1 MSKSEKLG
9 LYPKPSSPCNCMN
22 IRRAARAVSQFYD
35 SVLESGGISLNQF
48 GMLNV
53 IDSMQSPGISELAGE
68 FRVDR
73 TTMNRN
79 LKPLLEKGLICQ
91 RQGSDAR
98 RKEIVLTES
107 GHSVL
112 QRGMELWMEA
122 QKSLEL
128 YLGADELKQLKSTLS
143 KLEALVP

>member
-1 MSKSEKLG
+1 MKKSEKLG

-22 IRRAARAVSQFYD
+22 IRRASRAVSQFYD
-35 SVLESGGISLNQF
+35 SVLEPGGITLNQF

-53 IDSMQSPGISELAGE
+53 INTMQAPGISELAGE

-79 LKPLLEKGLICQ
+79 LKPLLEKELICQ

-107 GHSVL
+107 GHAAL
-112 QRGMELWMEA
+112 QRGMELWEA
-122 QKSLEL
+122 AQDALEE
-128 YLGADELKQLKSTLS
+128 YLGTSELKQLKSTLA

>member
-1 MSKSEKLG
+1 MSKSERLG

-22 IRRAARAVSQFYD
+22 IRRASRAVSQFYD
-35 SVLESGGISLNQF
+35 SVLEPGGITLNQF

-53 IDSMQSPGISELAGE
+53 IDNMQAPGISQLAGE

-79 LKPLLEKGLICQ
+79 LKPLLEKELICR

-98 RKEIVLTES
+98 RREIVLTES
-107 GHSVL
+107 GHDAL
-112 QRGMELWMEA
+112 QQGMKLWEDA
-122 QKSLEL
+122 QKALED
-128 YLGADELKQLKSTLS
+128 YLGADELKQLKSTLA

>member
-35 SVLESGGISLNQF
+35 SVLEPGGISLNQF

-107 GHSVL
+107 GHSAL
-112 QRGMELWMEA
+112 QRGMELWLEA

>member
-1 MSKSEKLG
+1 MSKSERLG

-22 IRRAARAVSQFYD
+22 IRRASRAVSQFYD
-35 SVLESGGISLNQF
+35 SVLEPGGITLNQF

-53 IDSMQSPGISELAGE
+53 IDNMQAPGISQLAGE

-79 LKPLLEKGLICQ
+79 LKPLLEKELICQ

-98 RKEIVLTES
+98 RREIVLTDK
-107 GHSVL
+107 GHAAL
-112 QRGMELWMEA
+112 QQGRKLWEEA
-122 QKSLEL
+122 QKALED
-128 YLGADELKQLKSTLS
+128 YLGADELKQLKSTLA

>member
-1 MSKSEKLG
+1 MSKNEKTG

-22 IRRAARAVSQFYD
+22 IRRASRAVSQFYD
-35 SVLESGGISLNQF
+35 SMLEPGGITLNQF

-53 IDSMQSPGISELAGE
+53 IDGMQAPGISELAGE

-98 RKEIVLTES
+98 RREIVLTES
-107 GHSVL
+107 GRTAL
-112 QRGMELWMEA
+112 LRGKELWDAA
-122 QKSLEL
+122 QKALED

>member
-35 SVLESGGISLNQF
+35 SVLEPGGISPNQF
-48 GMLNV
+48 GMLHV

-107 GHSVL
+107 GHSAL

>member
-1 MSKSEKLG
+1 MNKSEKLG

-22 IRRAARAVSQFYD
+22 IRRASRAVSQFYD
-35 SVLESGGISLNQF
+35 SVLEPGGITLNQF

-53 IDSMQSPGISELAGE
+53 IAGMQSPGISQLAEE
-68 FRVDR
+68 FRIDR

-79 LKPLLEKGLICQ
+79 LKPLLEKELICQ

-107 GHSVL
+107 GRAAL
-112 QRGMELWMEA
+112 QRGMELWTEA
-122 QKSLEL
+122 QKELES

>member
-1 MSKSEKLG
+1 MSKSEKAG

-22 IRRAARAVSQFYD
+22 IRRASRAVSQFYD
-35 SVLESGGISLNQF
+35 SMLEPGGITLNQF

-53 IDSMQSPGISELAGE
+53 INSMQAPGISELAGE

-79 LKPLLEKGLICQ
+79 LKPLLEKELICQ

-98 RKEIVLTES
+98 RREIVLTES
-107 GHSVL
+107 GHAAL
-112 QRGMELWMEA
+112 QRGIEMWGAA
-122 QKSLEL
+122 QKALED
-128 YLGADELKQLKSTLS
+128 YLGTDELKHLKSTLS

>member
-1 MSKSEKLG
+1 MSKNEKLG

-22 IRRAARAVSQFYD
+22 IRRASRAVSQFYD
-35 SVLESGGISLNQF
+35 SVLEPGGISLNQF
-48 GMLNV
+48 GMLRV
-53 IDSMQSPGISELAGE
+53 IESMQSPGISELAGE

-91 RQGSDAR
+91 QQGSDAR

-107 GHSVL
+107 GHVAL
-112 QRGMELWMEA
+112 QRGMELWADA
-122 QKSLEL
+122 QNSLEQ

>member
-1 MSKSEKLG
+1 MSKSERLG

-22 IRRAARAVSQFYD
+22 IRRASRAVSQFYD
-35 SVLESGGISLNQF
+35 SVLEPGGITLNQF

-53 IDSMQSPGISELAGE
+53 IDNMQAPGISQLAGE

-79 LKPLLEKGLICQ
+79 LKPLLEKELICQ

-98 RKEIVLTES
+98 RREIVLTGK
-107 GHSVL
+107 GHAAL
-112 QRGMELWMEA
+112 QQGRKLWEEA
-122 QKSLEL
+122 QKALED
-128 YLGADELKQLKSTLS
+128 YLGADELKQLKSTLAR
-143 KLEALVP
+143 LEALVP

>member
-48 GMLNV
+48 GMLHV

-79 LKPLLEKGLICQ
+79 LKPLLEKELICQ

-98 RKEIVLTES
+98 RREIVLTES
-107 GHSVL
+107 GHSAL
-112 QRGMELWMEA
+112 QRGMELWLEA